1 MSLKLNL
8 KKQTTVSNMNQLIEK
23 IIIFLIK
30 TYQYLLSPI
39 LQHSCRFEPTCS
51 HYFIDSVKLHGW
63 FKGSL
68 KGIIRILKCH
78 PFTWLGGRAW
88 YDPVKKER
96 KI

>member
-1 MSLKLNL
+1 
-8 KKQTTVSNMNQLIEK
+8 MNQFLEK
-23 IIIFLIK
+23 VIIFLIK

-51 HYFIDSVKLHGW
+51 HYFIDSIKLHGW

-68 KGIIRILKCH
+68 KGIIRISKCH
-78 PFTWLGGRAW
+78 PLTWLGGSAG